1 MRDVPTMLRTTQAAR
16 RWRHYALCLAAGL
29 IVGLFW
35 SVFLWVMWRAV

>member
-16 RWRHYALCLAAGL
+16 RWKQCALSIGAGA

-35 SVFLWVMWRAV
+35 ALFLIAMWGAV